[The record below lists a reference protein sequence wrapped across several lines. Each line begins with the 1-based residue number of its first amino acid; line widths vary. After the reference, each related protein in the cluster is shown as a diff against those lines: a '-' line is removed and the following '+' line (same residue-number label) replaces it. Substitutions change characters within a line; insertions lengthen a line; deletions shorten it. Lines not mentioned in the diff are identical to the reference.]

1 MIWFEETL
9 RVRKPR
15 DRAGPGLA
23 ARSQQMSKVI
33 VIGAHGK
40 VALLTVPRLVAAGH
54 EVTGVIRKAEQAEDV
69 RRTGAEVVV
78 ADVENLSTD
87 EIAELL
93 AGHDVVVWSAG
104 AGGGNP
110 QRTYAVDRDAAIRTI
125 DAAEQAN
132 ASQFV
137 MVSYFGAG
145 PDHGVDPSSDFFAY
159 AESKTEA
166 DAHLAAS
173 SLGWTVLRPS
183 SLTEG
188 AGTGGIETGAGV
200 TGGQVAR
207 NTVADVI
214 TAVIGDPD
222 GAKGLTLEFNDGEEP
237 IGGVIAG

>member
-1 MIWFEETL
+1 MIWYEETL
-9 RVRKPR
+9 KARQPP
-15 DRAGPGLA
+15 DTAGPGLA

-33 VIGAHGK
+33 IIGAHGK

-54 EVTGVIRKAEQAEDV
+54 EVTDVIRKAEQSDDV
-69 RRTGAEVVV
+69 RRTGAKPVV
-78 ADVENLSTD
+78 ADVERLSTD
-87 EIAELL
+87 EIAEVL

-104 AGGGNP
+104 AGGGSP
-110 QRTYAVDRDAAIRTI
+110 ERTYAVDRDAAIRTI
-125 DAAEQAN
+125 DAAGRAH

-145 PDHGVDPSSDFFAY
+145 PVHGVDPSSDFFAY

-183 SLTEG
+183 SLTEE
-188 AGTGGIETGAGV
+188 AGTGGSEAGAGA
-200 TGGQVAR
+200 TGRQAR
-207 NTVADVI
+207 GAPVADVI
-214 TAVIGDPD
+214 TAVIGAPD
-222 GAKGLTLEFNDGEEP
+222 GAKGLTLDFNDGEQP

>member
-222 GAKGLTLEFNDGEEP
+222 GAKGLTLEFNDGDEP